1 MVILFHPLDFQPRF
15 CFAQKANLTT
25 DDADL
30 QIQIS
35 LLHFFDP

>member
-1 MVILFHPLDFQPRF
+1 MVICSSLDFQPRF
-15 CFAQKANLTT
+15 FFAQKANLAT
-25 DDADL
+25 DNADL